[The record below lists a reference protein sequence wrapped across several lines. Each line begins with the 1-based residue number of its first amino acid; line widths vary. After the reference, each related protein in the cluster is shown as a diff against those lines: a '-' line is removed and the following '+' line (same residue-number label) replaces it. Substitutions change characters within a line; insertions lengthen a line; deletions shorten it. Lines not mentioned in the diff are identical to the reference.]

1 MGDMFAA
8 LTRVFFSL
16 LLVVAGAWMDGKE
29 GARSRRFS
37 FLVSFLR
44 LLRLLREA
52 LVGLRLV
59 WVPGRGGRGTEM
71 EPCWDD
77 GRKRRRRVVCEL
89 RRLGLSGRQGDGR
102 FLHRLTVD
110 GVRRFG

>member
-1 MGDMFAA
+1 MLGFRHGGYVCG
-8 LTRVFFSL
+8 TSQGIFSL

-37 FLVSFLR
+37 FLVFFLR

-59 WVPGRGGRGTEM
+59 WVPGRKAGKRDGAVFGR
-71 EPCWDD
+71 
-77 GRKRRRRVVCEL
+77 
-89 RRLGLSGRQGDGR
+89 
-102 FLHRLTVD
+102 
-110 GVRRFG
+110 